1 MRPLF
6 EDLRTEEQR
15 ALAGTIRRFV
25 KDELKP
31 YLTSSPEDEF
41 PRALFSRLCAMGL
54 GGIPFPAEYGGG
66 GADYATYALVLEE
79 LAVAGG
85 ALAGTLSVH
94 GLPQLI
100 LNKFGTE
107 EQKRRYLPR
116 LAGGELLGAFALTE
130 PETGS
135 DAAAI
140 ATRADADGDGFL
152 ISGSKA
158 WITHSTVADLFVVF
172 ARPGEDDEEVGH
184 CRVRDPG
191 FAPADQEAV
200 AVGVRARRARRGVGA
215 RLGLGQGEGAEQLPS
230 GEARQVPA
238 LPLFGS
244 KLIQDELR
252 QAVDRKR
259 ARERAAGDGQ
269 LLEDESVRRV
279 VGASPAVFGRE
290 RDAAEPHRAEPREER
305 ARELVLRRG
314 SEVWLQLVL
323 HEAANRPGQSPLL
336 LRPEILEERPHSPD
350 PRDDLVPPA

>member
-15 ALAGTIRRFV
+15 ALAETVRRFV

-31 YLTSSPEDEF
+31 YLASSPDDEF
-41 PRALFSRLCAMGL
+41 PRPLFSRLCAMGL

-100 LNKFGTE
+100 LSRFGTE

-140 ATRADADGDGFL
+140 ATRAAADGDGFL
-152 ISGSKA
+152 IRGNKA

-172 ARPGEDDEEVGH
+172 ARTGEREISAFLVEKT
-184 CRVRDPG
+184 
-191 FAPADQEAV
+191 AP
-200 AVGVRARRARRGVGA
+200 
-215 RLGLGQGEGAEQLPS
+215 LLTPLPP
-230 GEARQVPA
+230 E
-238 LPLFGS
+238 
-244 KLIQDELR
+244 
-252 QAVDRKR
+252 RKM
-259 ARERAAGDGQ
+259 G
-269 LLEDESVRRV
+269 
-279 VGASPAVFGRE
+279 
-290 RDAAEPHRAEPREER
+290 
-305 ARELVLRRG
+305 LRR
-314 SEVWLQLVL
+314 
-323 HEAANRPGQSPLL
+323 SPTGGLSL
-336 LRPEILEERPHSPD
+336 AG
-350 PRDDLVPPA
+350 V